1 MVGVASIMPF
11 ISLLSDQQLI
21 NKNPIYNKIYIYFN
35 FTDPRQFVFVFGLT
49 VFSLIVMSIS
59 LKALT
64 TYLQVRFALMR
75 EYTIG
80 KRLIKGY
87 LNHSYVWFLNKN
99 TGDLGKSILSELQ
112 GVIVIYIIKLIEEI
126 QST

>member
-1 MVGVASIMPF
+1 
-11 ISLLSDQQLI
+11 
-21 NKNPIYNKIYIYFN
+21 
-35 FTDPRQFVFVFGLT
+35 
-49 VFSLIVMSIS
+49 MSIS

-87 LNHSYVWFLNKN
+87 LNHNYVWFLNKN